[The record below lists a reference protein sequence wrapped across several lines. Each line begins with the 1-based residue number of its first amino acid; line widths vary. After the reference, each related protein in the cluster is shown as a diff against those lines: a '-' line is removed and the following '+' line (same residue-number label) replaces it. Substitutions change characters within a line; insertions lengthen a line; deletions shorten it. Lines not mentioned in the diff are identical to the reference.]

1 LGIYLFFLLTSLCL
15 IEPLVLFAPL
25 ETGLHVNGMG
35 HYHCHLKSLYQ
46 MKPKTV
52 TTASANARLVSF
64 STARITR
71 HHSAKKAKSFLPP
84 APPDEETLM
93 RLNAMARQY
102 PFCILHREKNNKLL

>member
-1 LGIYLFFLLTSLCL
+1 
-15 IEPLVLFAPL
+15 
-25 ETGLHVNGMG
+25 MG
-35 HYHCHLKSLYQ
+35 TFHCHLKSLYQ

-52 TTASANARLVSF
+52 TTASANARLVTF

-71 HHSAKKAKSFLPP
+71 HHSAKKAKTLLPP
-84 APPDEETLM
+84 PPPQPDEETLM